1 MCAYFPEF
9 IKTIRILTPSRQEKP
24 VMFSNFVIEKI
35 NHASMVSKIDYRRDT
50 NVNYI
55 FSLKFRDEI
64 PRMR

>member
-1 MCAYFPEF
+1 MV
-9 IKTIRILTPSRQEKP
+9 ILSRQEKP
-24 VMFSNFVIEKI
+24 VMFSNFVIDKI
-35 NHASMVSKIDYRRDT
+35 NHASMVSKNRLQEDT

>member
-1 MCAYFPEF
+1 MV
-9 IKTIRILTPSRQEKP
+9 ILSRQEKP
-24 VMFSNFVIEKI
+24 VMFSNFVIDKI

>member
-1 MCAYFPEF
+1 MV
-9 IKTIRILTPSRQEKP
+9 ILSRQEKP
-24 VMFSNFVIEKI
+24 VMFSNFVIEKLI
-35 NHASMVSKIDYRRDT
+35 MLPWCQKLDYRRDT